1 MPLYFCNP
9 SGRADLRLRDGMRA
23 SPHSMADHQRNP
35 QAQKNLDLALTF
47 SSILIQLG
55 LGLFFG
61 HIYDM
66 RINMATGYLVGT
78 GQNPYIAQDLSAIF
92 NNPAFQGISSIGYPP
107 PWALLLGIV
116 YRLSYAT
123 VHNFLLYNL
132 AIKIPIIAA
141 NICLAYLVANT
152 LKKMNIENQIVRCA
166 WIFMLFN
173 PILFYFAS
181 AWGQIDS
188 IVTLFALLA
197 LTLLN
202 DGKYT
207 VSAILLAL
215 AISIKPI
222 AFPILPVALIFIWG
236 RSHRKAFQFSITT
249 LISFFLLCVVPFLV
263 FSWDPSPIL
272 LNWNAHFTV
281 AGGMSVITFFELL
294 FDSNKL
300 PGWWWLL
307 GILWIPALI
316 YGIYSLR
323 HGVHGFIDLLKKS
336 LVLILI
342 FFLTRSWLS
351 EPNIILIL
359 PLVLILASA
368 GELDRNLLT
377 AIWVI
382 PLVFTMFNGSLPQL
396 LFPSLPA
403 LMNQIL
409 LLPGEVRTVGL
420 IARSIMVVP
429 WQIAG
434 WKTVVA
440 CYKGQK
446 LHSIKNINGN

>member
-1 MPLYFCNP
+1 
-9 SGRADLRLRDGMRA
+9 MRA
-23 SPHSMADHQRNP
+23 STHSMVDHRRNP
-35 QAQKNLDLALTF
+35 EAKRTVDLVLTL

-66 RINMATGYLVGT
+66 RIFMATGYLVGT

-116 YRLSYAT
+116 YRAVNAASQ
-123 VHNFLLYNL
+123 NFLLYNL

-141 NICLAYLVANT
+141 NICLAYLVAKI
-152 LKKMNIENQIVRCA
+152 LKKMKIENQIVHRA

-188 IVTLFALLA
+188 IVTLFSLLS

-202 DGKYT
+202 NGKYAS
-207 VSAILLAL
+207 SAILLSL
-215 AISIKPI
+215 AISLKPI
-222 AFPILPVALIFIWG
+222 AFPILPVAFIFLWG
-236 RSHRKAFQFSITT
+236 RSRQKAFLWLITILFS
-249 LISFFLLCVVPFLV
+249 LFLFCVVPFWV
-263 FSWDPSPIL
+263 FRWDPSVIL

-281 AGGMSVITFFELL
+281 AGGMSILTIFEL
-294 FDSNKL
+294 FYNSNKL

-316 YGIYSLR
+316 YAIYSLKR
-323 HGVHGFIDLLKKS
+323 GVHGFIDLLKKS
-336 LVLILI
+336 LGLILI

-359 PLVLILASA
+359 PLVLILTTA

-396 LFPSLPA
+396 LFPSLPV

-420 IARSIMVVP
+420 IARSVMVIP

-440 CYKGQK
+440 CYKGHN
-446 LHSIKNINGN
+446 LHSI